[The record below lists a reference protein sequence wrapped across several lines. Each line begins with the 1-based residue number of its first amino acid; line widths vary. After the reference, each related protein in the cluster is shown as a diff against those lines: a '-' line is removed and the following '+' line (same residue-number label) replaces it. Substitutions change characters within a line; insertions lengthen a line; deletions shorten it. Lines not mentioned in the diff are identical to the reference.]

1 MQEWVFGL
9 SRHGYGGMVRIT
21 PSGAGSSVVGILL
34 CALSVQVAL
43 LACSP
48 PRLLTTRDLLT
59 NTWHSYERD
68 FITSEGQVLN
78 PLAFAG
84 WFRSEQVPHMQ
95 TTSEGQGYAMLRAAW
110 VGDHVVFER
119 VWRWTREHLQ
129 VRSDHL
135 FAWLWAPDQ
144 NDNWGVA
151 GAGSASDADEDVALA
166 LIFAGHRWHDP
177 HYLSEARA
185 ILDDIWRVEV
195 VLNRGTYYLTA
206 GDWAPGYGP
215 GIVVNPS
222 YLAPYAYRIFAKEDP
237 GHPWAEL
244 ASSSYRA
251 LRACTWALGTSEGV
265 GLPPNWC
272 LIDRVRGDAAPF
284 ATSDGDVYG
293 YDAFRVMWRVALD
306 AVWYHSPGARR
317 YLDDSD
323 YLRRQWARHGWL
335 AAEYH
340 HDGTMAYRPWED
352 PSAYGANIGNFI
364 VTDPRGAL
372 TLMQEKLIA
381 SYHSRGGVA
390 YWGDRWNYYQQ
401 NWAWF
406 GVALA
411 SGELPNLAAPR

>member
-1 MQEWVFGL
+1 
-9 SRHGYGGMVRIT
+9 MVRIT

-166 LIFAGHRWHDP
+166 LILR
-177 HYLSEARA
+177 
-185 ILDDIWRVEV
+185 DIG
-195 VLNRGTYYLTA
+195 GTIPTTSA
-206 GDWAPGYGP
+206 K
-215 GIVVNPS
+215 
-222 YLAPYAYRIFAKEDP
+222 LAP
-237 GHPWAEL
+237 
-244 ASSSYRA
+244 SS
-251 LRACTWALGTSEGV
+251 TTSGV
-265 GLPPNWC
+265 SKSC
-272 LIDRVRGDAAPF
+272 
-284 ATSDGDVYG
+284 
-293 YDAFRVMWRVALD
+293 
-306 AVWYHSPGARR
+306 
-317 YLDDSD
+317 
-323 YLRRQWARHGWL
+323 
-335 AAEYH
+335 
-340 HDGTMAYRPWED
+340 
-352 PSAYGANIGNFI
+352 
-364 VTDPRGAL
+364 
-372 TLMQEKLIA
+372 
-381 SYHSRGGVA
+381 
-390 YWGDRWNYYQQ
+390 
-401 NWAWF
+401 
-406 GVALA
+406 
-411 SGELPNLAAPR
+411 